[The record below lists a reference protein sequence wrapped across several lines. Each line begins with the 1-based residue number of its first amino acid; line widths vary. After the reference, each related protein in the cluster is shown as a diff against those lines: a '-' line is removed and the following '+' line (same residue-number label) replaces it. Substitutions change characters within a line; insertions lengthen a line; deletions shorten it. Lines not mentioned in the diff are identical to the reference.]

1 MIEWILKKDPNTFFY
16 LLISPFLWLLFIPLT
31 PFYSEST
38 KISDVLF
45 FVFWLQILMYVL
57 FTALLGIKLIDLDEA
72 KFVKI
77 TKKSLVVISAIHI
90 FLLVLAFYFWIFAQ
104 YQAVYALYFVFSFM
118 FFSVLAVFLFW
129 RLSQL
134 IVGTELQKNADNKEI
149 VATFILLIIPLIGW
163 WNIHSRLRKI
173 ILQPKN

>member
-16 LLISPFLWLLFIPLT
+16 LLISPFLLLLFIPLT
-31 PFYSEST
+31 PLYSEST

-45 FVFWLQILMYVL
+45 FIFWLQIVFYIL
-57 FTALLGIKLIDLDEA
+57 FTSQIGISLIKLDKRE
-72 KFVKI
+72 FVKNK
-77 TKKSLVVISAIHI
+77 TKSFELIRVVHI
-90 FLLVLAFYFWIFAQ
+90 LLFVLTFYFLVLAQ
-104 YQAVYALYFVFSFM
+104 YQAEYAHYFVLSFM
-118 FFSVLAVFLFW
+118 FFLVLAVFLFW